1 MRLLRSAGL
10 FVAAGI
16 LVVSSA
22 ATLSFAHDT
31 PAAPQS
37 VAKSDDKPDVET
49 HSVATIE
56 TPRGTIRI
64 RLFPEEA
71 PKTVANFIKLANRGF
86 YDGLVFHRVEP
97 GSLIQGG
104 ASRTGSLGYTIP
116 DEKNKKLKHIVGA
129 VAMAKTNAPNSAD
142 SQFYIV
148 IGKPATALDGKYTVF
163 GQVIEGQSAAN
174 SMRRNDPMYKVS
186 IMEPAPL
193 MTEKKPVPEETP
205 KAGTPKKG

>member
-10 FVAAGI
+10 FAAAGV
-16 LVVSSA
+16 LLTGSTV
-22 ATLSFAHDT
+22 TLSFAHDT
-31 PAAPQS
+31 PAA
-37 VAKSDDKPDVET
+37 KTDDKPEVET
-49 HSVATIE
+49 HPVATIE
-56 TPRGTIRI
+56 TPRGTIRV

-86 YDGLVFHRVEP
+86 YDGSVFHRVEP
-97 GSLIQGG
+97 GFVIQGG

-116 DEKNKKLKHIVGA
+116 DEKNKKLKHVVGA

-174 SMRRNDPMYKVS
+174 SMRRNDPMFKVS
-186 IMEPAPL
+186 IMEPAPP
-193 MTEKKPVPEETP
+193 TPE
-205 KAGTPKKG
+205 TPKKG